1 MVASRGSGHR
11 RICRT
16 HEEDSDARDVDHRRG
31 PRPAESRAGEIA
43 YVRTRGD
50 HRAHPHVALDRRRLE
65 RERRNQAAREEQ
77 ALLEAR
83 IERLERHLEAARVA
97 APDAENGVVDLGELV
112 RLRDLAT
119 GKRLEYELVGTFEAD
134 PATGRVSAE
143 SPLGRALLGRR
154 RGDVAVVQ
162 APSGVRQLRITSIAQ
177 APGR

>member
-1 MVASRGSGHR
+1 MREML
-11 RICRT
+11 IT
-16 HEEDSDARDVDHRRG
+16 
-31 PRPAESRAGEIA
+31 AEGLVRLRAE
-43 YVRTRGD
+43 
-50 HRAHPHVALDRRRLE
+50 LE
-65 RERRNQAAREEQ
+65 RLRTSGRAEITERIRTSRSTDADSSANADYQAAREEQ